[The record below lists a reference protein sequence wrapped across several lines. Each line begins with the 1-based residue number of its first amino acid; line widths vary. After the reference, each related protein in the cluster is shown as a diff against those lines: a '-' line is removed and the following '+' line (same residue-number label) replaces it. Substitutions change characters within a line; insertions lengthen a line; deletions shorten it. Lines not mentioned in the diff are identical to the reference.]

1 MFDDFDTMRQSD
13 EYYYEMAYRMA
24 DAECDLFAPWEYEDE
39 DEGYFSEEEQKA
51 LWKNLKARS
60 IDTGININDYF

>member
-13 EYYYEMAYRMA
+13 EYWPEMAEVL
-24 DAECDLFAPWEYEDE
+24 AETACDLFAPWEYED
-39 DEGYFSEEEQKA
+39 DGYFTEEEQEA
-51 LWKNLKARS
+51 LWENIKARS

>member
-13 EYYYEMAYRMA
+13 EYWPET
-24 DAECDLFAPWEYEDE
+24 YED
-39 DEGYFSEEEQKA
+39 DGYFTKEEQEV
-51 LWKNLKARS
+51 LWESIKARS

>member
-13 EYYYEMAYRMA
+13 EYWPEMAEVL
-24 DAECDLFAPWEYEDE
+24 AETACDLFAPWEYED
-39 DEGYFSEEEQKA
+39 DGYFTEEEQKA
-51 LWKNLKARS
+51 LWENIKAHS